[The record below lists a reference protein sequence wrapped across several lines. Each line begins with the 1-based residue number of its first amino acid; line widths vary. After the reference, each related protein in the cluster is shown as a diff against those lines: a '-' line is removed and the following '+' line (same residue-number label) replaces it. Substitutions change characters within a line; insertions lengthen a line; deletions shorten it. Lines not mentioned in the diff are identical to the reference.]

1 MMGDLHGARFAK
13 IVGLAGGAG
22 MFVLVF
28 ASITMLGGRHTTPSP
43 TIAGVIPAPRVAA
56 PASTAPAAAAPPV
69 NAPSVVEAPVAAP
82 AAAPVIEASSAAPAA
97 TADPVATEGSPTPEP
112 VAASAAL
119 EPQVVTL
126 ALEQDAAKQ
135 GSEGDPS
142 AVSAATNTGSIAA
155 PSVADSGRDAGG
167 PDAGGQGES
176 GLVILQIGDS
186 HTSADFLSGELR
198 RKLQQRYGNGG
209 VGYITAGKPH
219 IGVRSATLKVGVSSG
234 WTYHAIQKS
243 DNVAEFWLSGFNAV
257 TSVAGEALTFTSESP
272 VSFDSIEIETLRQPG
287 GGSIDIV
294 IDGSVKSTFDLDA
307 KKAEPVVLRFKPD
320 GTETDNVRQV
330 EIKTRTSGPVAIAS
344 IGIYNKR
351 SGLSYNN
358 IGYPGATVDLVNKFD
373 KTLMADDLR
382 RLNPQIV
389 VISFGTNEAS
399 KPNLDL
405 ANYEQNYE
413 KVVGK
418 IKAALPA
425 AEIVLIGPPDGAERG
440 PHCSGKPPPD
450 SACHPARSAS
460 LAAPA
465 PGSGSSHECDWHTLP
480 KLEGI
485 RGVERKIAERHGFTY
500 WNWASIMPAECGS
513 HQWALATPPLMAR
526 DHIHFTVSGYNK
538 SAEQFLETLIPVIEK
553 VRAKRVSSL
562 SRP

>member
-1 MMGDLHGARFAK
+1 L
-13 IVGLAGGAG
+13 L
-22 MFVLVF
+22 
-28 ASITMLGGRHTTPSP
+28 
-43 TIAGVIPAPRVAA
+43 
-56 PASTAPAAAAPPV
+56 
-69 NAPSVVEAPVAAP
+69 
-82 AAAPVIEASSAAPAA
+82 
-97 TADPVATEGSPTPEP
+97 
-112 VAASAAL
+112 
-119 EPQVVTL
+119 
-126 ALEQDAAKQ
+126 
-135 GSEGDPS
+135 
-142 AVSAATNTGSIAA
+142 
-155 PSVADSGRDAGG
+155 
-167 PDAGGQGES
+167 
-176 GLVILQIGDS
+176 
-186 HTSADFLSGELR
+186 
-198 RKLQQRYGNGG
+198 
-209 VGYITAGKPH
+209 
-219 IGVRSATLKVGVSSG
+219 
-234 WTYHAIQKS
+234 
-243 DNVAEFWLSGFNAV
+243 
-257 TSVAGEALTFTSESP
+257 
-272 VSFDSIEIETLRQPG
+272 QPG
-287 GGSIDIV
+287 GGSIDII
-294 IDGSVKSTFDLDA
+294 IDGSVKTTYDLEA

-320 GTETDNVRQV
+320 GTVTDNVRQV
-330 EIKTRTSGPVAIAS
+330 EIKTKTAGAVAIAS

-405 ANYEQNYE
+405 AHYEQNYE

-460 LAAPA
+460 PAASA
-465 PGSGSSHECDWHTLP
+465 PSSGSSHECDWHTLP

-485 RGVERKIAERHGFTY
+485 RGVEQKIAERHGFTY
-500 WNWASIMPAECGS
+500 WNWASIMPAACGS

-526 DHIHFTVSGYNK
+526 DHVHFTVSGYNK

-562 SRP
+562 ARP

>member
-1 MMGDLHGARFAK
+1 MIDLHGARFAK
-13 IVGLAGGAG
+13 IVGLAGGVG
-22 MFVLVF
+22 MFAIVF
-28 ASITMLGGRHTTPSP
+28 ASIIMLGGRHTTPSP
-43 TIAGVIPAPRVAA
+43 TVAAVIPAARVAA
-56 PASTAPAAAAPPV
+56 PAATELAAAASTPAQAPADVPPV
-69 NAPSVVEAPVAAP
+69 TEA
-82 AAAPVIEASSAAPAA
+82 SAAPPAA
-97 TADPVATEGSPTPEP
+97 VDPVVTEGSASIAPEP

-126 ALEQDAAKQ
+126 ALDQSAAKQ
-135 GSEGDPS
+135 GGSEADPS
-142 AVSAATNTGSIAA
+142 APTNTGSIAA
-155 PSVADSGRDAGG
+155 NSTTDSVRDADSPDADSR
-167 PDAGGQGES
+167 DAGGQGEN

-243 DNVAEFWLSGFNAV
+243 DNIAEFWLSGFNAV
-257 TSVAGEALTFTSESP
+257 TSAAGETLTFASETP

-287 GGSIDIV
+287 GGSIDVI
-294 IDGSVKSTFDLDA
+294 IDGSVKTTYDLEA

-320 GTETDNVRQV
+320 GTATDNVRQV
-330 EIKTRTSGPVAIAS
+330 EIKTKTAGAVAIAS

-405 ANYEQNYE
+405 AHYEQNYE
-413 KVVGK
+413 KVVGR

-460 LAAPA
+460 LAASAPA
-465 PGSGSSHECDWHTLP
+465 SGSSHECDWHTLP

-485 RGVERKIAERHGFTY
+485 RGVEQKIAERHGFTY
-500 WNWASIMPAECGS
+500 WNWASIMPAACGS

-526 DHIHFTVSGYNK
+526 DHVHFTVSGYNK

-553 VRAKRVSSL
+553 VRAKQVSSL
-562 SRP
+562 ARP

>member
-1 MMGDLHGARFAK
+1 MTGDLHGARFAK

-22 MFVLVF
+22 MFVFVF
-28 ASITMLGGRHTTPSP
+28 AAITMLGGRHTAP
-43 TIAGVIPAPRVAA
+43 TLDAVLPAARNAA
-56 PASTAPAAAAPPV
+56 PASTALAVAAPSVAEAPAAA
-69 NAPSVVEAPVAAP
+69 PS
-82 AAAPVIEASSAAPAA
+82 AAPVIEASVAPPAA
-97 TADPVATEGSPTPEP
+97 AADPVATEGSASVAPEP
-112 VAASAAL
+112 VAAS
-119 EPQVVTL
+119 EPQIVTL

-135 GSEGDPS
+135 GGDADAS
-142 AVSAATNTGSIAA
+142 APTDTGSIAA
-155 PSVADSGRDAGG
+155 NSVAEGERDTGGR
-167 PDAGGQGES
+167 DAGGQGES

-243 DNVAEFWLSGFNAV
+243 DNIAEFWLSGFNAV
-257 TSVAGEALTFTSESP
+257 TSAAGETLTFASETP

-287 GGSIDIV
+287 GGSIDII
-294 IDGSVKSTFDLDA
+294 IDGSVKTTYDLDA

-320 GTETDNVRQV
+320 GAVTDNVRQV
-330 EIKTRTSGPVAIAS
+330 EIKTKTAGHVAIAS

-405 ANYEQNYE
+405 AHYEQNYE

-425 AEIVLIGPPDGAERG
+425 AEVVLIGPPDGAERG

-460 LAAPA
+460 LAASA
-465 PGSGSSHECDWHTLP
+465 PSSGSSHECDWQTLP

-485 RGVERKIAERHGFTY
+485 RGVEQKIAERHGFTY
-500 WNWASIMPAECGS
+500 WNWASIMPAACGS

-526 DHIHFTVSGYNK
+526 DHVHFTVSGYNK

-562 SRP
+562 ARP

>member
-1 MMGDLHGARFAK
+1 MMDDLHGARFAK

-22 MFVLVF
+22 MFVIVF
-28 ASITMLGGRHTTPSP
+28 ASIAMLGGRHTAPSQ
-43 TIAGVIPAPRVAA
+43 TDVVIPAARIAASAPAA
-56 PASTAPAAAAPPV
+56 PPVADAPAAAPPV
-69 NAPSVVEAPVAAP
+69 
-82 AAAPVIEASSAAPAA
+82 IEASVATPA
-97 TADPVATEGSPTPEP
+97 ADPVAGESGASIAPEP
-112 VAASAAL
+112 VAASALL

-126 ALEQDAAKQ
+126 PLEQDAAKQ
-135 GSEGDPS
+135 GSESDPS
-142 AVSAATNTGSIAA
+142 APPAPTDTGSITAN
-155 PSVADSGRDAGG
+155 SVADNGGDARGRDAIA
-167 PDAGGQGES
+167 PGEN

-198 RKLQQRYGNGG
+198 KRLQQRYGNGG

-243 DNVAEFWLSGFNAV
+243 DNIAEFWLSGFNAV
-257 TSVAGEALTFTSESP
+257 TSAAGEALTFTSDAP

-287 GGSIDIV
+287 GGSIDIS

-307 KKAEPVVLRFKPD
+307 KKAEPIVLRFKPD
-320 GTETDNVRQV
+320 GTSADNVRQV
-330 EIKTRTSGPVAIAS
+330 EIKTRSAGHVAIAS

-405 ANYEQNYE
+405 VHYEQNYE

-450 SACHPARSAS
+450 SACHPARPAGATASAPS
-460 LAAPA
+460 
-465 PGSGSSHECDWHTLP
+465 SGSSHECDWVTLP

-485 RGVERKIAERHGFTY
+485 RDVERKIAERHGFTY
-500 WNWASIMPAECGS
+500 WNWASIMPAQCGS
-513 HQWALATPPLMAR
+513 HQWALATPALMAR
-526 DHIHFTVSGYNK
+526 DHIHFTISGYNK
-538 SAEQFLETLIPVIEK
+538 SAEQFLDTLIPVIEK

-562 SRP
+562 ARP

>member
-1 MMGDLHGARFAK
+1 MTGDLHGARFAK

-22 MFVLVF
+22 MFVIVF
-28 ASITMLGGRHTTPSP
+28 GSIAMLGGRHTTPAP
-43 TIAGVIPAPRVAA
+43 TVAAVIPAPRVAA
-56 PASTAPAAAAPPV
+56 PAT
-69 NAPSVVEAPVAAP
+69 APSVAAPSVAEAPAVAPAMIEASAAAP
-82 AAAPVIEASSAAPAA
+82 AADAVASETGPSIA
-97 TADPVATEGSPTPEP
+97 PEP
-112 VAASAAL
+112 VAASAPL
-119 EPQVVTL
+119 EPQIVTL
-126 ALEQDAAKQ
+126 PLEQDAANQ
-135 GSEGDPS
+135 TNAGDAP
-142 AVSAATNTGSIAA
+142 APAAPTDTGSIQAN
-155 PSVADSGRDAGG
+155 SGADSGRDAGG
-167 PDAGGQGES
+167 QGAGTQGEG

-198 RKLQQRYGNGG
+198 RRLQQRYGNGG

-234 WTYHAIQKS
+234 WAYHAIQKS
-243 DNVAEFWLSGFNAV
+243 DNIAEFWLSGFNAV
-257 TSVAGEALTFTSESP
+257 TSAAGEALTFTSDAP

-287 GGSIDIV
+287 GGSIDIA
-294 IDGSVKSTFDLDA
+294 IDGSVKTTFDLDA
-307 KKAEPVVLRFKPD
+307 KKAEPIVLRFKPD
-320 GTETDNVRQV
+320 GTSTDNMRQV
-330 EIKTRTSGPVAIAS
+330 EIKTRTSGVVAIAS

-405 ANYEQNYE
+405 AHYEQNYE

-450 SACHPARSAS
+450 SACHPARAASATAS
-460 LAAPA
+460 TSI
-465 PGSGSSHECDWHTLP
+465 SGSSHECDWHVLP

-500 WNWASIMPAECGS
+500 WNWASIMPGECAS
-513 HQWALATPPLMAR
+513 HQWALATPALMAR
-526 DHIHFTVSGYNK
+526 DHIHFTISGYNK
-538 SAEQFLETLIPVIEK
+538 SAEQFLETLIPVIER

-562 SRP
+562 ARP

>member
-1 MMGDLHGARFAK
+1 MTGDLHGALFAK
-13 IVGLAGGAG
+13 TVGLAGAAG
-22 MFVLVF
+22 MFVFVF
-28 ASITMLGGRHTTPSP
+28 AAITMLGERHTAP
-43 TIAGVIPAPRVAA
+43 TLDTVLPAARHAA
-56 PASTAPAAAAPPV
+56 PASTAPAAVASSTAGPSV
-69 NAPSVVEAPVAAP
+69 TAPSVAEAPDAP
-82 AAAPVIEASSAAPAA
+82 AVTPVIEASAADSRVP
-97 TADPVATEGSPTPEP
+97 TEGSASIAPEP

-119 EPQVVTL
+119 EPQVLTL
-126 ALEQDAAKQ
+126 ALEQEPAKQ
-135 GSEGDPS
+135 AAEADPS
-142 AVSAATNTGSIAA
+142 APTETGSIA
-155 PSVADSGRDAGG
+155 PNGVAANGIAETS
-167 PDAGGQGES
+167 PQGEN

-234 WTYHAIQKS
+234 WSYHAIQKS
-243 DNVAEFWLSGFNAV
+243 DNIPEFWLSGFNAV
-257 TSVAGEALTFTSESP
+257 TSAAGETLTFASETP
-272 VSFDSIEIETLRQPG
+272 VSFDSIEIETLRQSG
-287 GGSIDIV
+287 GGSIDII
-294 IDGSVKSTFDLDA
+294 IDGSVKTTYDLNG

-320 GTETDNVRQV
+320 GAATDNVRQI
-330 EIKTRTSGPVAIAS
+330 EIKTRTAGAVAIAS
-344 IGIYNKR
+344 IGIYNKS

-405 ANYEQNYE
+405 AHYEQNYE

-440 PHCSGKPPPD
+440 PHCTGKPPAD
-450 SACHPARSAS
+450 SACHPPRSAS
-460 LAAPA
+460 LAASTPS
-465 PGSGSSHECDWHTLP
+465 SGNSCDWYTLP

-485 RGVERKIAERHGFTY
+485 RGVERKIAQRHGFTY

-513 HQWALATPPLMAR
+513 HQWAQATPPLMAR
-526 DHIHFTVSGYNK
+526 DHVHFTVSGYNK

-562 SRP
+562 ARP

>member
-1 MMGDLHGARFAK
+1 MIDLHGARFAK
-13 IVGLAGGAG
+13 IVGLVGGAG
-22 MFVLVF
+22 MFVIVF
-28 ASITMLGGRHTTPSP
+28 ASIIMLGGRHTTPSP
-43 TIAGVIPAPRVAA
+43 TVAAVIPAARVAA
-56 PASTAPAAAAPPV
+56 PAATEPAAAARSM
-69 NAPSVVEAPVAAP
+69 ASAPVAAP
-82 AAAPVIEASSAAPAA
+82 AVTPAIEASVAASA
-97 TADPVATEGSPTPEP
+97 ADPVASETVAPEP

-119 EPQVVTL
+119 EPEVVTL
-126 ALEQDAAKQ
+126 PLEQVAAKL
-135 GSEGDPS
+135 GSESDPS
-142 AVSAATNTGSIAA
+142 APTDTGSIGANG
-155 PSVADSGRDAGG
+155 ADGGRDAGG
-167 PDAGGQGES
+167 PDAGGRDGGGPGES

-198 RKLQQRYGNGG
+198 RRLQQRYGNGG

-243 DNVAEFWLSGFNAV
+243 DNIAEFWLSGFNAV
-257 TSVAGEALTFTSESP
+257 TSVAGETLTFASETP

-287 GGSIDIV
+287 GGSIDII
-294 IDGSVKSTFDLDA
+294 IDGSVKTTYDLDA

-320 GTETDNVRQV
+320 GTVTDNVRQV
-330 EIKTRTSGPVAIAS
+330 EIKTKTAGAVAIAS

-405 ANYEQNYE
+405 AHYEQNYE

-460 LAAPA
+460 LAASA
-465 PGSGSSHECDWHTLP
+465 PSSGSSHECDWHTLP

-485 RGVERKIAERHGFTY
+485 RGVEQKIAERHGFTY
-500 WNWASIMPAECGS
+500 WNWASIMPAACGS

-526 DHIHFTVSGYNK
+526 DHVHFTVSGYNK

-562 SRP
+562 ARP